1 MQTAACLVQDL
12 SFTARVRTDMRA
24 AKTLSR
30 LNVGSALIVALVAA
44 MLQAQ
49 GTWSLGRSLAELSA
63 ADREAMA
70 RARGEVLDN
79 LKPGAAS
86 TWKDEKTGHLGKA
99 HLLRVYEKNG
109 MTCGDIEQI
118 LKVQEESRYVISFCR
133 ASDGTWRSAF

>member
-1 MQTAACLVQDL
+1 MP
-12 SFTARVRTDMRA
+12 R
-24 AKTLSR
+24 KTLSMPK
-30 LNVGSALIVALVAA
+30 VSSALIVAMVAA

-63 ADREAMA
+63 ADREAMT

-86 TWKDEKTGHLGKA
+86 AWKDEKTGHLGKA

-109 MTCGDIEQI
+109 MTCGEVEHIV
-118 LKVQEESRYVISFCR
+118 KVQEESRYVISFCR
-133 ASDGTWRSAF
+133 VSDGTWRAAF